1 LETVPVARL
10 FRVWEKKRGNRRTG
24 SKLVGSLGEALFSGV
39 LFLLGIVSLTAL
51 IASQTFSATPL
62 YAPGFGFWLMVLV
75 LSSFILLGGGGV
87 ILTVFQVGA
96 SAERRTALARKAAAL
111 DLRRGSESP
120 GRLPNI
126 PSDANLTNS
135 PGVKLKYRLPV
146 IQSAA
151 WRLVFAT
158 VFCLIWNGSA
168 AVLLVFTINSFLDD
182 RPEWF
187 LRIFTIPFLAIGG
200 WAIYDFVRQMLI
212 HTGIGP
218 TNIEISGLP
227 LYPAKVRDVYLSQG
241 GHHAMQVLAL
251 WLVCEEMATYRQ
263 GTNIRTETRIVFD
276 RQIFRKTNFR
286 IEPGIPFEHQVSIEV
301 PFDAMHSFQSEHNAI
316 NWKLVVRGEAEGWP
330 PYERGFPVIVHPNHG
345 NDEAGS

>member
-1 LETVPVARL
+1 
-10 FRVWEKKRGNRRTG
+10 
-24 SKLVGSLGEALFSGV
+24 
-39 LFLLGIVSLTAL
+39 
-51 IASQTFSATPL
+51 
-62 YAPGFGFWLMVLV
+62 
-75 LSSFILLGGGGV
+75 LGGGGV

-120 GRLPNI
+120 SRLPNI

-135 PGVKLKYRLPV
+135 PGVKLKYRLPI
-146 IQSAA
+146 IQSAT

-227 LYPAKVRDVYLSQG
+227 LYPGRVRDVYLSQG
-241 GHHAMQVLAL
+241 GHLAMQVLAL
-251 WLVCEEMATYRQ
+251 RLVCEEMATYRQ

-286 IEPGIPFEHQVSIEV
+286 IEPGIPFEHQVPIEV

-316 NWKLVVRGEAEGWP
+316 NWKLVVRGEADGWP
-330 PYERGFPVIVHPNHG
+330 PYERGFPVIVHPSHG
-345 NDEAGS
+345 NDTTGS